1 MATRSKKVLTEI
13 TKALDTPKKPSAKK
27 KTNVKRVKPAGAAT
41 VGQETPVGTAQEQLD
56 RKLSAQYAPPVQQIF
71 DKGADRMRSEFEKA
85 TKNGEN
91 VQPGFQTVFRDT
103 CQFQTAVAT
112 DINGNPIQVTPE
124 NMLPNGDKF
133 RVAGQVTDQAA
144 ADVRPNT
151 ALPARIF
158 ALALSGLSG
167 MGEFTITQNDDR
179 TVLRLIIG
187 AHLTIEYA
195 MPDDILAIKADF
207 VSAGHICKFTGTYT
221 GKSGGAVKCIRDS
234 MTEQMHRVYSA
245 HE

>member
-1 MATRSKKVLTEI
+1 MATRSKKVLTEV

-41 VGQETPVGTAQEQLD
+41 ASQEPPVRTGPELVD
-56 RKLSAQYAPPVQQIF
+56 RKLAAQYAPPVQQIF

-85 TKNGEN
+85 TKKGEN
-91 VQPGFQTVFRDT
+91 VQPGFQTVFQDT

-112 DINGNPIQVTPE
+112 DMNGNPIQVSPE

-133 RVAGQVTDQAA
+133 HIAGQVPDQAA
-144 ADVRPNT
+144 ADGCPNT

-158 ALALSGLSG
+158 ALAMNGLSG

-187 AHLTIEYA
+187 AHLTVEYA
-195 MPDDILAIKADF
+195 MPDGILAIKADF
-207 VSAGHICKFTGTYT
+207 VSAGHNCKFTGTYT
-221 GKSGGAVKCIRDS
+221 DKSGGAVRLLRDS
-234 MTEQMHRVYSA
+234 MTEQMHRIYSA